1 MVWVLYRI
9 IAALVW
15 LLPLSVARYLMGRF
29 FALLGPFSIRANN
42 RMDRSLTVAFP
53 FRDERWR
60 KERRLRTWVNLG
72 KSVADSMKTKA
83 LQRRLQT
90 HVTYRLQPELAS
102 LQQDP
107 RGQLLLMGHMG
118 AWEVAVQ
125 IVPKLGRKVMGVHR
139 PLDNPRIEAEL
150 QKSRQLAGIEMV
162 SIEDRLLV
170 RKGIRHLQAGGML
183 AIFVDQR
190 WGKGEMLDLFE
201 QPALTTLSPGLF
213 QLSTDARVSTLICRR
228 DGLSHFEAILE
239 PLPFKAQDDD
249 TWRQRGRS
257 IMRAF
262 HGRLEDWVR
271 VHPDDWY
278 WLQDRWKP

>member
-1 MVWVLYRI
+1 MVWVLYRF

-15 LLPLSVARYLMGRF
+15 LLPLFVARLLMGRF

-83 LQRRLQT
+83 VQRRLQT

-190 WGKGEMLDLFE
+190 WARGEMLDLFE

>member
-1 MVWVLYRI
+1 MVWVLYRF

-15 LLPLSVARYLMGRF
+15 LLPLFVARLLMGRF

-83 LQRRLQT
+83 VQRRLQT

-170 RKGIRHLQAGGML
+170 RKGIRHLQVGGML

-190 WGKGEMLDLFE
+190 WARGEMLDLFE

>member
-1 MVWVLYRI
+1 MVWVLYRF

-15 LLPLSVARYLMGRF
+15 LLPLFVARLLMGRF

-83 LQRRLQT
+83 VQRRLQT

-170 RKGIRHLQAGGML
+170 RKSIRHLQAGGML

>member
-1 MVWVLYRI
+1 MVWVLFRF

-15 LLPLSVARYLMGRF
+15 LLPLFVARLLMGRF

-83 LQRRLQT
+83 VQRRLQT

>member
-1 MVWVLYRI
+1 MVWVLYRF

-15 LLPLSVARYLMGRF
+15 LLPLFVARLLMGRF

-83 LQRRLQT
+83 VQQRLQT

-118 AWEVAVQ
+118 AWEE
-125 IVPKLGRKVMGVHR
+125 IGRAHV
-139 PLDNPRIEAEL
+139 
-150 QKSRQLAGIEMV
+150 
-162 SIEDRLLV
+162 
-170 RKGIRHLQAGGML
+170 
-183 AIFVDQR
+183 
-190 WGKGEMLDLFE
+190 
-201 QPALTTLSPGLF
+201 
-213 QLSTDARVSTLICRR
+213 
-228 DGLSHFEAILE
+228 
-239 PLPFKAQDDD
+239 
-249 TWRQRGRS
+249 
-257 IMRAF
+257 
-262 HGRLEDWVR
+262 
-271 VHPDDWY
+271 
-278 WLQDRWKP
+278 

>member
-1 MVWVLYRI
+1 MVWVLYRF

-15 LLPLSVARYLMGRF
+15 LLPLFVARLLMGRF

-83 LQRRLQT
+83 VQQRLQT

-190 WGKGEMLDLFE
+190 WARGEMLDLFE

-239 PLPFKAQDDD
+239 PLPFKSQDDD

>member
-1 MVWVLYRI
+1 MVWVLYRF

-15 LLPLSVARYLMGRF
+15 LLPLFVARLLMGRF

-83 LQRRLQT
+83 VQQRLQT

-190 WGKGEMLDLFE
+190 WGRGEMLDLFE

>member
-1 MVWVLYRI
+1 MVWVLYRF

-15 LLPLSVARYLMGRF
+15 LLPLFVARLLMGRF

-83 LQRRLQT
+83 VQRRLQT

>member
-83 LQRRLQT
+83 VQRRLQT